1 MTFRTQALAADPQE
15 VRRHRTLA
23 VAVSLALI
31 TPAGMLAGCES
42 APGDE
47 PEQGAAIGGVAGGL
61 AGAALGGEDNWLQGT
76 IIGAVLGA
84 GGGYLIG
91 SEIDKRN
98 EEEGREAA
106 RRARENPATADAA
119 RNARTADIDNNG
131 FVTVDE
137 VVAMEK
143 AGLSD
148 DQMIE
153 KLQATGQVFSLG
165 EQEKSQL
172 AQGGVSQT
180 VIDRMPQLNRDRV
193 NPDELREDGR
203 LSDPQA

>member
-1 MTFRTQALAADPQE
+1 MSLNARALACDLPQQH
-15 VRRHRTLA
+15 RRDRTLA
-23 VAVSLALI
+23 IAVTLALI
-31 TPAGMLAGCES
+31 APVGTIIGCES

-47 PEQGAAIGGVAGGL
+47 PEQGAVIGGVAGGL

-91 SEIDKRN
+91 SELDKRS

-119 RNARTADIDNNG
+119 REARTADIDNNG

-137 VVAMEK
+137 VIAMEQ

-148 DQMIE
+148 DEMIG
-153 KLQATGQVFSLG
+153 KLRDTGQVFSLG
-165 EQEKSQL
+165 DAEKQQL
-172 AQGGVSQT
+172 AQGGVSET
-180 VIDRMPQLNRDRV
+180 VIDRMPELNREKFQ
-193 NPDELREDGR
+193 PEEDDSGR
-203 LSDPQA
+203 LSDPQG

>member
-1 MTFRTQALAADPQE
+1 MASQA
-15 VRRHRTLA
+15 RTL
-23 VAVSLALI
+23 VRDLRYERRDRTLILAVSLALAAPI
-31 TPAGMLAGCES
+31 GMLAGCES

-47 PEQGAAIGGVAGGL
+47 PEQGAVIGGVAGGL
-61 AGAALGGEDNWLQGT
+61 AGAALGGEDHWLQGT

-98 EEEGREAA
+98 EEEAREAA

-137 VVAMEK
+137 VVAMEQ

-148 DQMIE
+148 DEMIQ
-153 KLQATGQVFSLG
+153 KLEATGQVFSLG
-165 EQEKSQL
+165 EQEKQQL
-172 AQGGVSQT
+172 AQGGVSDT
-180 VIDRMPQLNRDRV
+180 VIQRMPQLNRDRV
-193 NPDELREDGR
+193 DPEQLRQEGQ
-203 LSDPQA
+203 LSDPQG